1 MYTHT
6 GPLADMLDDAGD
18 PLTLFSSDLGM
29 GTDFL
34 PLEITLHGTPSK
46 NVDVE
51 IRIHVN
57 LDDTRHG
64 AIPHGYRADAHST
77 AYPRGI
83 WLNDAGNAAVQ
94 NALRGVLSRAGVD
107 ADHVAGTAVE
117 DYDGDTP
124 TADIVLYTD
133 SDGATPFD
141 DVFAQVWRWIC
152 EVNNAT
158 RPTST
163 TSEYVWALLAK

>member
-1 MYTHT
+1 MNPHT
-6 GPLADMLDDAGD
+6 GRLVDMLDDSVD
-18 PLTLFSSDLGM
+18 PLTLFSSDLGL

-34 PLEITLHGTPSK
+34 PLEITLHGTSGK

-64 AIPHGYRADAHST
+64 VIPHCYRDAAHSS

-94 NALRGVLSRAGVD
+94 DALRGVLSRADVD
-107 ADHVAGTAVE
+107 ANHVAGTAVE
-117 DYDGDTP
+117 GYGGDTP
-124 TADIVLYTD
+124 TTDIVLYTD
-133 SDGATPFD
+133 VDGDTPFD
-141 DVFAQVWRWIC
+141 DLVARVWRWIC
-152 EVNNAT
+152 EVSNAT
-158 RPTST
+158 HPTST
-163 TSEYVWALLAK
+163 TSEYVWALLAD